1 VIFTAP
7 SHLSKHFKSKDKI
20 RELEKQSLVVYNIRC
35 SEYDADFIRKTARIF
50 QYRMNEH
57 SYSTSMSLNLKELKR
72 DFFLFLL
79 EVFQGKKAR
88 VSITDSD
95 VTQNIISES
104 ELHIYR

>member
-1 VIFTAP
+1 
-7 SHLSKHFKSKDKI
+7 
-20 RELEKQSLVVYNIRC
+20 
-35 SEYDADFIRKTARIF
+35 
-50 QYRMNEH
+50 
-57 SYSTSMSLNLKELKR
+57 MSLNLKELKR
-72 DFFLFLL
+72 DFFLFVL